1 MEHVLVSL
9 LLVLFLVVL
18 ISIVNEKTIRISN
31 DIALVLFSF
40 AVAAVFKILKVAGL
54 VNIRESIVGSIE
66 SIDFQ
71 GFLMNGI
78 LCFMLFS
85 GASGVNFN
93 RFVKNIKS
101 ISLLAFLSTVLSS
114 FIYGGIF
121 FIVNMVLGLGFD
133 IWLCILLGCIVSP
146 TDPIAATSILKKA
159 GLSKNVSTVIE
170 GESLFNDGT
179 GVAVFVAI
187 KNIVN
192 DVSDM
197 SFPVLMAKEL
207 LGAIAIAL
215 AISFVMFSLLR
226 ATNNPMLHILIS
238 LLDVVAAYVICEHLG
253 CSGVIASVV
262 CGIFFS
268 RAMSKHEAWHKVVDP
283 KDWYED
289 FWHVA
294 DTLLNSIL
302 FILIGFA
309 ILNLPRHEYLIIL
322 VVAAVVINVIARFLG
337 VGISSL
343 IIGAKKIPN
352 RYNTVE
358 FTTLMTWSA
367 LKGGLSLAL
376 ALSTKEFLPE
386 AAYNVVFIMT
396 CVTMYF
402 TIVVQGLTTKNVF
415 RIVEKWKA
423 KRICSDNTIK

>member
-1 MEHVLVSL
+1 MEHILAGL
-9 LLVLFLVVL
+9 LFILFLVVL
-18 ISIVNEKTIRISN
+18 FGILNERTLRISN

-40 AVAAVFKILKVAGL
+40 LFAAAAKFLEWMGL
-54 VNIRESIVGSIE
+54 VNFQETIVGNIAG
-66 SIDFQ
+66 IDLQ
-71 GFLMNGI
+71 EFLMEGV

-101 ISLLAFLSTVLSS
+101 ISLLALLSTVLSS
-114 FIYGGIF
+114 YVYGILFYGISLLMHLDF
-121 FIVNMVLGLGFD
+121 S
-133 IWLCILLGCIVSP
+133 IWLCVLLGCIVSP

-179 GVAVFVAI
+179 GVAVFVCI

-192 DVSDM
+192 NTSDL

-207 LGAIAIAL
+207 LGAIAIGL
-215 AISFVMFSLLR
+215 AVSFVLFKLLR
-226 ATNNPMLHILIS
+226 ATDNPMFHIFIS
-238 LLDVVAAYVICEHLG
+238 LLDVTSAYLICEHLG

-262 CGIFFS
+262 CGLYFS
-268 RAMSKHEAWHKVVDP
+268 RNMAKNEEWRRVVDP

-294 DTLLNSIL
+294 DTMFNSVL
-302 FILIGFA
+302 FILIGLAVWNVPKHRYLVLLILSAVA
-309 ILNLPRHEYLIIL
+309 INF
-322 VVAAVVINVIARFLG
+322 IARYAG

-343 IIGAKKIPN
+343 IIGRKKIPN
-352 RYNTVE
+352 RYSIGE
-358 FTTLMTWSA
+358 FTMLMTWSA

-376 ALSTKEFLPE
+376 AISTQEFLPE
-386 AAYNVVFIMT
+386 DAYQVILIMT

-402 TIVVQGLTTKNVF
+402 TIVVQGLTTGKVF
-415 RIVEKWKA
+415 SMVEKWKA
-423 KRICSDNTIK
+423 DRVR

>member
-1 MEHVLVSL
+1 MEHILAGL
-9 LLVLFLVVL
+9 LFILFLVVL
-18 ISIVNEKTIRISN
+18 FGIINERTLRISN

-40 AVAAVFKILKVAGL
+40 LFAAIAKFLEWTGVVDF
-54 VNIRESIVGSIE
+54 RETIVGNIAG
-66 SIDFQ
+66 IDLQ
-71 GFLMNGI
+71 EFLMEGV

-101 ISLLAFLSTVLSS
+101 ISLLALLSTVLSS
-114 FIYGGIF
+114 FVYGILFYGISLLMHLDF
-121 FIVNMVLGLGFD
+121 S
-133 IWLCILLGCIVSP
+133 IWLCVLLGCIVSP

-179 GVAVFVAI
+179 GVAVFVCI

-192 DVSDM
+192 NTSDL

-207 LGAIAIAL
+207 LGAIAIGL
-215 AISFVMFSLLR
+215 AVSFVLFKLLR
-226 ATNNPMLHILIS
+226 ATDNPMFHIFIS
-238 LLDVVAAYVICEHLG
+238 LLDVTSAYLICEHLG

-262 CGIFFS
+262 CGLCFS
-268 RAMSKHEAWHKVVDP
+268 RNMAKNEEWRKVVDP

-294 DTLLNSIL
+294 DTMFNSVL
-302 FILIGFA
+302 FILIGLAVWNVPKHRYLVLLILSAVA
-309 ILNLPRHEYLIIL
+309 INF
-322 VVAAVVINVIARFLG
+322 IARYAG

-343 IIGAKKIPN
+343 IIGKKKIPN
-352 RYNTVE
+352 RYSIGE
-358 FTTLMTWSA
+358 FTMLMTWSA

-376 ALSTKEFLPE
+376 AISTQEFLPKD
-386 AAYNVVFIMT
+386 AYQVILIMT

-402 TIVVQGLTTKNVF
+402 TIVVQGLTTGKVF
-415 RIVEKWKA
+415 SMVEKWKA
-423 KRICSDNTIK
+423 DRVR

>member
-1 MEHVLVSL
+1 MVGL
-9 LLVLFLVVL
+9 LFILFLVVL
-18 ISIVNEKTIRISN
+18 FGIINEKTVKISN

-40 AVAAVFKILKVAGL
+40 AFAAGVKALEYFGVVSFSGTVIG
-54 VNIRESIVGSIE
+54 NIAEINLE
-66 SIDFQ
+66 D
-71 GFLMNGI
+71 FLMDGI

-93 RFVKNIKS
+93 RFVKNFKS
-101 ISLLAFLSTVLSS
+101 ISLLALLSTVLSS

-121 FIVNMVLGLGFD
+121 YLVNLALQLNFS
-133 IWLCILLGCIVSP
+133 IWLCILLGCMVSP

-179 GVAVFVAI
+179 GVAVFVCI

-192 DVSDM
+192 DTSDL

-207 LGAIAIAL
+207 LGAIVIAL
-215 AISFVMFSLLR
+215 VISFLMFQLLR
-226 ATNNPMLHILIS
+226 ATNNPMLHIFIS
-238 LLDVVAAYVICEHLG
+238 MFDVMAAYVICEELG

-268 RAMSKHEAWHKVVDP
+268 KSLAKHEAWHKVVDP

-289 FWHVA
+289 FWHIA
-294 DTLLNSIL
+294 DTLCNSVL

-309 ILNLPRHEYLIIL
+309 VLNIPTHKYLVLLILIAILI
-322 VVAAVVINVIARFLG
+322 NFIARFVG
-337 VGISSL
+337 VGISAFL
-343 IIGAKKIPN
+343 MGKKSIPN
-352 RYNTVE
+352 KYSITE

-376 ALSTKEFLPE
+376 AFSTKEFLP
-386 AAYNVVFIMT
+386 ADAYNVILIMT

-402 TIVVQGLTTKNVF
+402 TIVVQGLTTKKIF
-415 RIVEKWKA
+415 AIVERWKA
-423 KRICSDNTIK
+423 KRIAKF

>member
-1 MEHVLVSL
+1 MEHVLATL
-9 LLVLFLVVL
+9 LLILFLVVF
-18 ISIVNEKTIRISN
+18 ISILNEKTIKISN
-31 DIALVLFSF
+31 DVALVLFSF
-40 AVAAVFKILKVAGL
+40 LIAAVLKVLEATGL
-54 VNIRESIVGSIE
+54 MHFDGTIIGSIE
-66 SIDFQ
+66 NMNFQ
-71 GFLMNGI
+71 EFLMDGI

-101 ISLLAFLSTVLSS
+101 ISLLALLSTVLSS

-121 FIVNMVLGLGFD
+121 YLLNLALGLGFD

-192 DVSDM
+192 NVSDL

-207 LGAIAIAL
+207 LGAILIAL
-215 AISFVMFSLLR
+215 TLSFLMFKLLR

-238 LLDVVAAYVICEHLG
+238 LLDVVAAYVICEELG

-262 CGIFFS
+262 CGIYFS
-268 RAMSKHEAWHKVVDP
+268 RMMAKHEAWHKVVDP
-283 KDWYED
+283 KEWYED
-289 FWHVA
+289 FWHIA
-294 DTLLNSIL
+294 DTLFNSIL

-309 ILNLPRHEYLIIL
+309 VMNLPHHNFILIL
-322 VVAAVVINVIARFLG
+322 VISAIVINALARFFG
-337 VGISSL
+337 VGISAL
-343 IIGAKKIPN
+343 IIGKKKIPN
-352 RYNTVE
+352 RYSVKE

-376 ALSTKEFLPE
+376 ALGTKEFLPE
-386 AAYNVVFIMT
+386 TSYHVVLIVT
-396 CVTMYF
+396 SVTMYF
-402 TIVVQGLTTKNVF
+402 TIVVQGLTTQKVF
-415 RIVEKWKA
+415 AIVEKWKA
-423 KRICSDNTIK
+423 ARIK

>member
-1 MEHVLVSL
+1 MEHVLATL
-9 LLVLFLVVL
+9 LLILFLVVF
-18 ISIVNEKTIRISN
+18 ISILNEKTIKISN
-31 DIALVLFSF
+31 DVALVLFSF
-40 AVAAVFKILKVAGL
+40 LIAAVLKVLEATGL
-54 VNIRESIVGSIE
+54 MHFDGTIIGSIE
-66 SIDFQ
+66 NMNFQ
-71 GFLMNGI
+71 EFLMDGI

-101 ISLLAFLSTVLSS
+101 ISLLALLSTVLSS

-121 FIVNMVLGLGFD
+121 YLLNLALGLGFD

-192 DVSDM
+192 NVSDL

-207 LGAIAIAL
+207 LGAILIAL
-215 AISFVMFSLLR
+215 TLSFLMFKLLR

-238 LLDVVAAYVICEHLG
+238 LLDVVAAYVICEELG

-262 CGIFFS
+262 CGIYFS
-268 RAMSKHEAWHKVVDP
+268 RMMAKHEAWHKVVDP

-289 FWHVA
+289 FWHIA
-294 DTLLNSIL
+294 DTLFNSIL

-309 ILNLPRHEYLIIL
+309 VMNLPHHNFILIL
-322 VVAAVVINVIARFLG
+322 VISAIVINALARFFG
-337 VGISSL
+337 VGISAL
-343 IIGAKKIPN
+343 IIGKKKIPN
-352 RYNTVE
+352 RYSVKE

-376 ALSTKEFLPE
+376 ALGTKEFLPE
-386 AAYNVVFIMT
+386 TSYHIVLIVT
-396 CVTMYF
+396 SVTMYF
-402 TIVVQGLTTKNVF
+402 TIVVQGLTTQKVF
-415 RIVEKWKA
+415 AMVEKWKA
-423 KRICSDNTIK
+423 ARIK

>member
-1 MEHVLVSL
+1 MEHVLATL
-9 LLVLFLVVL
+9 LLILFLVVF
-18 ISIVNEKTIRISN
+18 ISILNERTVKISN
-31 DIALVLFSF
+31 DVALVLFSF
-40 AVAAVFKILKVAGL
+40 LIAAVLKIMEVTGL
-54 VNIRESIVGSIE
+54 MHFEGTIIGSIE
-66 SIDFQ
+66 NMNFQ
-71 GFLMNGI
+71 EFLMDGI

-101 ISLLAFLSTVLSS
+101 ISLLALLSTVLSS

-121 FIVNMVLGLGFD
+121 YLLNLALGLGFS

-192 DVSDM
+192 DVSDL

-207 LGAIAIAL
+207 LGAIVIAL
-215 AISFVMFSLLR
+215 TLSFLMFKLLR

-238 LLDVVAAYVICEHLG
+238 LLDVTAAYVICEELG

-262 CGIFFS
+262 CGIYFS
-268 RAMSKHEAWHKVVDP
+268 REMAKHEAWHKVVDP

-289 FWHVA
+289 FWHIA
-294 DTLLNSIL
+294 DTLFNSIL

-309 ILNLPRHEYLIIL
+309 VLNLPHHEFIIL
-322 VVAAVVINVIARFLG
+322 LVLAAIVINAVARFLG
-337 VGISSL
+337 VGISAL
-343 IIGAKKIPN
+343 IIGKK
-352 RYNTVE
+352 
-358 FTTLMTWSA
+358 
-367 LKGGLSLAL
+367 
-376 ALSTKEFLPE
+376 
-386 AAYNVVFIMT
+386 
-396 CVTMYF
+396 
-402 TIVVQGLTTKNVF
+402 
-415 RIVEKWKA
+415 
-423 KRICSDNTIK
+423 

>member
-1 MEHVLVSL
+1 MEHVLASL
-9 LLVLFLVVL
+9 LLILFLVVF
-18 ISIVNEKTIRISN
+18 ISILNEKTIQISN
-31 DIALVLFSF
+31 DVALVLFSF
-40 AVAAVFKILKVAGL
+40 LIAAVLKVLEVTG
-54 VNIRESIVGSIE
+54 VMHFEDTIIGTVEHMN
-66 SIDFQ
+66 FQ
-71 GFLMNGI
+71 EFLMDGI
-78 LCFMLFS
+78 LCFLLFS

-93 RFVKNIKS
+93 RFVKNIQS
-101 ISLLAFLSTVLSS
+101 ISLLALLSTVLSS

-121 FIVNMVLGLGFD
+121 YLLNLALGLGFD

-192 DVSDM
+192 DVSDL

-207 LGAIAIAL
+207 LGAIGIAL
-215 AISFVMFSLLR
+215 VLSFLMFKLLR

-238 LLDVVAAYVICEHLG
+238 LLDVVAAYVICEELG

-262 CGIFFS
+262 CGIYFS
-268 RAMSKHEAWHKVVDP
+268 RMMAKHEAWHKVVDP
-283 KDWYED
+283 KEWYED
-289 FWHVA
+289 FWHIA
-294 DTLLNSIL
+294 DTLFNSVL

-309 ILNLPRHEYLIIL
+309 IMNLPHHNFIIL
-322 VVAAVVINVIARFLG
+322 LILGAILINALARFLG
-337 VGISSL
+337 VGISAL
-343 IIGAKKIPN
+343 IIGKKKIPN
-352 RYNTVE
+352 RYSIGE

-386 AAYNVVFIMT
+386 ASYHVVLIVT
-396 CVTMYF
+396 SVTMYF
-402 TIVVQGLTTKNVF
+402 TIVIQGLTTKNVF
-415 RIVEKWKA
+415 AMVEKWKA
-423 KRICSDNTIK
+423 RRMI

>member
-1 MEHVLVSL
+1 MEHVLATL
-9 LLVLFLVVL
+9 LLILFLVVF
-18 ISIVNEKTIRISN
+18 ISILNEKTVKISN
-31 DIALVLFSF
+31 DVALVLFSF
-40 AVAAVFKILKVAGL
+40 LIAAVLKIMEMTGL
-54 VNIRESIVGSIE
+54 MHFEGTIIGSIE
-66 SIDFQ
+66 SMNFQ
-71 GFLMNGI
+71 EFLMDGI

-101 ISLLAFLSTVLSS
+101 ISLLALLSTVLSS

-121 FIVNMVLGLGFD
+121 YLLNMALGLGFS

-192 DVSDM
+192 DVSDL

-207 LGAIAIAL
+207 LGAIVVAL
-215 AISFVMFSLLR
+215 ALSFLMFKLLR

-238 LLDVVAAYVICEHLG
+238 LLDVTAAYVICEELG

-262 CGIFFS
+262 CGIYFS
-268 RAMSKHEAWHKVVDP
+268 RMMAKHEAWHKVVDP
-283 KDWYED
+283 KEWYED
-289 FWHVA
+289 FWHIA
-294 DTLLNSIL
+294 DTLFNSIL

-309 ILNLPRHEYLIIL
+309 VLNLPHHPFIVLL
-322 VVAAVVINVIARFLG
+322 VLAAIVINAIARFLG
-337 VGISSL
+337 VGISAL
-343 IIGAKKIPN
+343 IIGKKKIPN
-352 RYNTVE
+352 RYSTKE

-386 AAYNVVFIMT
+386 TSYHVVLIVT
-396 CVTMYF
+396 SVTMYF
-402 TIVVQGLTTKNVF
+402 TIVVQGLTTKKVF
-415 RIVEKWKA
+415 AMVEKWKA
-423 KRICSDNTIK
+423 KRIA